1 LVPLPHTEFRLI
13 ADAEHLQGAKSDP
26 DGYRRGMRDLFKRAL
41 G

>member
-1 LVPLPHTEFRLI
+1 MVPLQHAEFRLI

-26 DGYRRGMRDLFKRAL
+26 DGYRRGVRDFLKRAL